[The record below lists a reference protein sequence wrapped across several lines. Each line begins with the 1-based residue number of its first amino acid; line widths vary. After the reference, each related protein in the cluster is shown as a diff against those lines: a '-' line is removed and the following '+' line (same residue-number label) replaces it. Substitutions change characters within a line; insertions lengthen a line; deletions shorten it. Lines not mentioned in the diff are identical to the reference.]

1 VATSAPHTATVAS
14 VSNRSAKVPERH
26 LERRGYQLIG
36 RTLPIFYLEARNSAF
51 AESPFLVR
59 AGDRVKFEQV
69 EEGELDQMWEDSRA
83 GRYRYEIED
92 DTFDVGAYLE
102 WLPEVQEEAAERR
115 RRWEEASAATPV
127 P

>member
-1 VATSAPHTATVAS
+1 
-14 VSNRSAKVPERH
+14 
-26 LERRGYQLIG
+26 
-36 RTLPIFYLEARNSAF
+36 
-51 AESPFLVR
+51 
-59 AGDRVKFEQV
+59 VKFEQV

-115 RRWEEASAATPV
+115 RRW
-127 P
+127 